1 MVYFQM
7 EELKMR
13 FNFDQTIDVEK
24 TNAYM
29 VGAGLASLSAAVF
42 LIRDGHVPG
51 KNIHIYEELNIT
63 GGSMDGNGNPE
74 QGYVIRGG
82 RMFDEEAYACT
93 FGVMESIP
101 SLTDP
106 KVSILDEFNAFNKKV
121 HTSGKARLIDN
132 EANILDVS
140 SLGFNREDRMA
151 LADIILKP
159 EDSFG
164 TKTIKDCFPKS
175 FFKTNFWFMW
185 TTTFAFEPWHS
196 AVEFKRYVHRFL
208 HELPRL
214 NDMSGVRRTA
224 YNQYDSMLL
233 PMTKWLESQGVN
245 FELNCRVTD
254 LEFKQSDTQT
264 TVTAFKCVK
273 NGKETRIEIGE
284 DDFAFV
290 TIGSLTAGTS
300 LGSMTTVPKINDKN
314 VGGAWDLWEKIAKGR
329 PEFGNPC
336 VFDDRVEESM
346 WESFTLTLKDP
357 TMVKKIVE
365 YSNNEPGTGALMT
378 FKESGWFMSIVL
390 HNQPHFL
397 NQPENVQTL
406 WGYALYPYEKGDFIK
421 KRMVDCTG
429 EEILTE
435 LLYHLNFKEDMKKI
449 IETSI
454 CIPCILPFTTAQFL
468 TRAKGDR
475 PEIIPEGSTNLA
487 LLGQFCEIAD
497 DVVFTMDYS
506 VRGAQTAVYKFLN
519 LNKKVTPIYKGQHDA
534 RVLFNSALSMMKDDN
549 LLEELGAIKSLLK

>member
-1 MVYFQM
+1 MKY
-7 EELKMR
+7 
-13 FNFDQTIDVEK
+13 NFDQRVDVQK

-74 QGYVIRGG
+74 EGYVIRGG

-106 KVSILDEFNAFNKKV
+106 KVSILDEFNAFNKKI
-121 HTSGKARLIDN
+121 HTSAKARLIDN

-151 LADIILKP
+151 LADIILKS
-159 EDSFG
+159 EDCFG
-164 TKTIKDCFPKS
+164 TKAIKDCFPES

-196 AVEFKRYVHRFL
+196 AVEFKRYLHRFM
-208 HELPRL
+208 HELPRI
-214 NDMSGVRRTA
+214 NDLSGVRRTP

-233 PMTKWLESQGVN
+233 PMTKWLESQGVH

-254 LEFKQSDTQT
+254 LEFKPSDTET

-273 NGKETRIEIGE
+273 NGKETRIKVGE

-300 LGSMTTVPKINDKN
+300 LGSMTTVPKINDKH

-329 PEFGNPC
+329 PEFGNPH
-336 VFDDRVEESM
+336 VFDERVEESM
-346 WESFTLTLKDP
+346 WESFTVTLKDP
-357 TMVKKIVE
+357 TMVNKIVD
-365 YSNNEPGTGALMT
+365 YSNNAPGTGALMT

-390 HNQPHFL
+390 HNQPHFI
-397 NQPENVQTL
+397 NQPDNVQTL
-406 WGYALYPYEKGDFIK
+406 WGYALFPYEKGDFIK

-435 LLYHLNFKEDMKKI
+435 LLYHLNFTEDMEKI
-449 IETSI
+449 LKTSI

-475 PEIIPEGSTNLA
+475 PLNIPENSTNIA
-487 LLGQFCEIAD
+487 LLGQFCEIAE

-506 VRGAQTAVYKFLN
+506 VRGAQSAVYKFLN
-519 LNKKVTPIYKGQHDA
+519 LNKKVTPIYKGQYDV
-534 RVLFNSALSMMKDDN
+534 RVLFHSAISMMKDNN
-549 LLEELGAIKSLLK
+549 LREELATIKSLLK

>member
-1 MVYFQM
+1 M
-7 EELKMR
+7 K
-13 FNFDQTIDVEK
+13 FNFDQTFDIKK

-42 LIRDGHVPG
+42 LIRDGNVSG
-51 KNIHIYEELNIT
+51 KNIHIYEELNVT
-63 GGSMDGNGNPE
+63 GGSMDGSGDAE

-82 RMFDEEAYACT
+82 RMFDEEAYSCT
-93 FGVMESIP
+93 FGVMKSIP

-140 SLGFNREDRMA
+140 SLGFNHKDRMA
-151 LADIILKP
+151 LLDILIKA
-159 EDSFG
+159 EDSLG
-164 TKTIKDCFPKS
+164 TKTINDCFPKS
-175 FFKTNFWFMW
+175 FFNTNFWFMW

-196 AVEFKRYVHRFL
+196 AIEFKRYLHRFI

-214 NDMSGVRRTA
+214 NDLSGVRRTA

-233 PMTKWLESQGVN
+233 PMTKWLKSQGVN

-254 LEFKQSDTQT
+254 LEFKSSDTET

-273 NGKETRIEIGE
+273 NGKETIIKVGE
-284 DDFAFV
+284 GDFAFV

-300 LGSMTTVPKINDKN
+300 LGSMTTAPKINGKHI
-314 VGGAWDLWEKIAKGR
+314 GGAWELWEEIAEGH
-329 PEFGNPC
+329 PEFGNPK

-346 WESFTLTLKDP
+346 WESFTVTLKDP
-357 TMVKKIVE
+357 TMVNKIVE
-365 YSNNEPGTGALMT
+365 YSGNQPGTGALMT

-390 HNQPHFL
+390 HHQPHFL
-397 NQPENVQTL
+397 NQPDNIQTF
-406 WGYALYPYEKGDFIK
+406 WGYSLFPYAKGDFIK

-435 LLYHLNFKEDMKKI
+435 LLYHLNFKVDMKKI
-449 IETSI
+449 LETSI
-454 CIPCILPFTTAQFL
+454 YRLQ
-468 TRAKGDR
+468 
-475 PEIIPEGSTNLA
+475 
-487 LLGQFCEIAD
+487 
-497 DVVFTMDYS
+497 
-506 VRGAQTAVYKFLN
+506 YKMS
-519 LNKKVTPIYKGQHDA
+519 KISRKI
-534 RVLFNSALSMMKDDN
+534 
-549 LLEELGAIKSLLK
+549 